1 MLLNLGNKMA
11 DDMNYALYLDSEKN
25 AKDLYLRVG
34 YEEIPDVAQK
44 SPLSPLLRKK
54 KSERT

>member
-1 MLLNLGNKMA
+1 MA